1 VCVYIEE
8 QRCGGYASCLNGVR
22 RSRSICA
29 LLLYSSTPLP
39 LIKKKSPIQS
49 KFTIDFCYDQ
59 NFIRFAIFVTIENVQ
74 CGFAGSQM
82 PPTSAKYPPP
92 PTTTSS
98 CYIKTIVLLLT
109 TKKKTSA
116 PQRDESLRMCL
127 CVCVSRYFS
136 FTCPPPQNVGIKG
149 GQTLTHIFLFLFFY
163 SFQYSTN

>member
-1 VCVYIEE
+1 VYIEE

-22 RSRSICA
+22 RSRSIYA

-92 PTTTSS
+92 PTTTSP

-109 TKKKTSA
+109 TKKKQAHHRETSLC
-116 PQRDESLRMCL
+116 E
-127 CVCVSRYFS
+127 CVCVCVCLDISHSPARLR
-136 FTCPPPQNVGIKG
+136 KMWE
-149 GQTLTHIFLFLFFY
+149 
-163 SFQYSTN
+163 